1 MNSLKYSFVVS
12 SPLKSLTHIYV
23 FKHVKKEHLAIS
35 KLENKICKI
44 NITAEE
50 L

>member
-1 MNSLKYSFVVS
+1 
-12 SPLKSLTHIYV
+12 V

-50 L
+50 LWKYPMT